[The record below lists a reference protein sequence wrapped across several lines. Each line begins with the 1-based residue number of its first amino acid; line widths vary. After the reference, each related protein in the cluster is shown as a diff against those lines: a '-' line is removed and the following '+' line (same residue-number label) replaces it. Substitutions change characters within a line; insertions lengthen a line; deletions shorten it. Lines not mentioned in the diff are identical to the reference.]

1 MSTPPPAPEKC
12 GNCKHRKHAPVIC
25 GILVVTN
32 DMGES
37 YQWNC
42 DCEDPFDIEADLKV
56 SATRTGREFDK
67 RPPAPIPAEQE
78 KREVWSRQCG
88 HFEAYA
94 CGCCPE
100 CRVRCVPHSPDPA
113 VQHRD
118 LIEAVRALYYAAVW
132 TPDRDIDAARLWS
145 DVRDAAGFEH
155 GNSPSPAPTVQREN
169 SVGGTIS
176 VPCVFPAS
184 GIVVATEDNSK
195 TVSSSSQESIPA
207 LPGAVG
213 ASVAPA
219 PQRCDEQRPQR
230 GTEEMRQFSL
240 NRIEDETGI
249 SGIGVVAQGV
259 IFADG
264 RVAMRWLTAHTS
276 FCFYDSIDEVEAIHG
291 HNGRT
296 RIEYLAE
303 NERLKDEN
311 IHHEFEIENLTAR
324 LRASQEVRERLC
336 EKLATAT
343 SRLRQCEEA
352 NHRAFKLMERG
363 TPFFVVKA
371 SEPYARQVVNLI
383 KEHEGWKWTD
393 EDELWALRALAAPA
407 PDVLDKKGEK

>member
-1 MSTPPPAPEKC
+1 
-12 GNCKHRKHAPVIC
+12 
-25 GILVVTN
+25 
-32 DMGES
+32 
-37 YQWNC
+37 
-42 DCEDPFDIEADLKV
+42 
-56 SATRTGREFDK
+56 
-67 RPPAPIPAEQE
+67 
-78 KREVWSRQCG
+78 
-88 HFEAYA
+88 
-94 CGCCPE
+94 
-100 CRVRCVPHSPDPA
+100 
-113 VQHRD
+113 
-118 LIEAVRALYYAAVW
+118 
-132 TPDRDIDAARLWS
+132 
-145 DVRDAAGFEH
+145 
-155 GNSPSPAPTVQREN
+155 
-169 SVGGTIS
+169 
-176 VPCVFPAS
+176 
-184 GIVVATEDNSK
+184 
-195 TVSSSSQESIPA
+195 
-207 LPGAVG
+207 
-213 ASVAPA
+213 
-219 PQRCDEQRPQR
+219 
-230 GTEEMRQFSL
+230 MRQFSL

-407 PDVLDKKGEK
+407 PDVLDKISKKGEAE